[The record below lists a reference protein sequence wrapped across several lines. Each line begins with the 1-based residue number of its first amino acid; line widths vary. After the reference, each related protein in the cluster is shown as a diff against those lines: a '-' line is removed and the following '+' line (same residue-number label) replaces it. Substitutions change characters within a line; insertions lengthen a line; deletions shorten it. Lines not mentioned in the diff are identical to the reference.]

1 MSSQPVRVLLSVRLL
16 LLLFNASVFL
26 SSCTLHKKIAATR
39 SAHLTR
45 YSEKETEAL
54 LKKNEFKFDWIAAR
68 FSTDASMDSSQTSFN
83 VSLRGRRDS
92 VLWLSLTAPVIGIE
106 AARVMITKDSVK
118 VMDRIHSQYF
128 VGDFNFINKMLH
140 ADLDYDMMQSML
152 IGNSTEFYEEDEKL
166 HAAIDDGRYLLST
179 VRKRRLHKIIVH
191 NKELKEPAQ
200 SIWLDP
206 GNFKIVRLLFND
218 FTQNRSFDASFDK
231 FDKIDSML
239 FPFQVQYKIKA
250 EKNVNV
256 QLTYSKVSINTV
268 QSFPFSIPSK
278 YERIVYGEKEKQ

>member
-1 MSSQPVRVLLSVRLL
+1 MSSRLL
-16 LLLFNASVFL
+16 RVSVFL
-26 SSCTLHKKIAATR
+26 FSSSVILTSCTLHKKITATR
-39 SAHLTR
+39 SAHLVKH
-45 YSEKETEAL
+45 SEKETEAL
-54 LKKNEFKFDWIAAR
+54 LKKNEFQFNWLSAR
-68 FSTDASMDSSQTSFN
+68 FSTDASMDSAQTSFN
-83 VSLRGRRDS
+83 VSLRARRDS

-128 VGDFNFINKMLH
+128 AGDFNFINKMLH

-166 HAAIDDGRYLLST
+166 HAAVDDGRYLLST

-206 GNFKIVRLLFND
+206 QSFKIVRLLFND
-218 FTQNRSFDASFDK
+218 FSQNRSFDASFDK
-231 FDKIDSML
+231 FDRIDSML
-239 FPFQVQYKIKA
+239 FPFQIQYKIKA
-250 EKNVNV
+250 EKNVEV
-256 QLTYSKVSINTV
+256 KITYSKASINTV
-268 QSFPFSIPSK
+268 QSFPFSIPPK
-278 YERIVYGEKEKQ
+278 YERIVYREK